1 MATAAATSAAVT
13 VGKWGCGGR
22 NLRRRAMQLQL
33 RGPQKSA
40 PQRNSS
46 FEHQLA
52 TSVRMASAPMGEQH
66 TRSNCSK
73 CTRVIAEHAWQALKR
88 AYIDAGFFGLFFFC
102 AMRQNMQK
110 PCPHFRVNSDS
121 VLSHQGMPQQ
131 GLRPSC
137 IAARVHLLGRRYLN
151 ARGRRCA
158 PALSAASM
166 EARRVRANTWKRSR
180 HACCCTSAEGTA
192 TQEGG
197 LGLRFEP
204 DFSNVENKGRDT
216 PLRPPTSSAVRTA
229 KRYLF

>member
-22 NLRRRAMQLQL
+22 NLRRRVMQLQL
-33 RGPQKSA
+33 RGPQKKLASTKSA

-73 CTRVIAEHAWQALKR
+73 CTRVIAQHAWRALKR

-110 PCPHFRVNSDS
+110 SCPH
-121 VLSHQGMPQQ
+121 LQGQQ
-131 GLRPSC
+131 RLCVAHNKVYRSKG
-137 IAARVHLLGRRYLN
+137 
-151 ARGRRCA
+151 RCA
-158 PALSAASM
+158 LPALPPEFTCWA
-166 EARRVRANTWKRSR
+166 
-180 HACCCTSAEGTA
+180 
-192 TQEGG
+192 
-197 LGLRFEP
+197 
-204 DFSNVENKGRDT
+204 DDT
-216 PLRPPTSSAVRTA
+216 
-229 KRYLF
+229 

>member
-1 MATAAATSAAVT
+1 MATAAATSAAET
-13 VGKWGCGGR
+13 VGKRGCGGR
-22 NLRRRAMQLQL
+22 NLRRRVLRLQL
-33 RGPQKSA
+33 RGPQKKLASTKSA

-46 FEHQLA
+46 FAQLA

-73 CTRVIAEHAWQALKR
+73 CTRVIAEHAWRALKK

-137 IAARVHLLGRRYLN
+137 IAARIHLLGRRYLN
-151 ARGRRCA
+151 ARGRR
-158 PALSAASM
+158 
-166 EARRVRANTWKRSR
+166 
-180 HACCCTSAEGTA
+180 
-192 TQEGG
+192 
-197 LGLRFEP
+197 
-204 DFSNVENKGRDT
+204 
-216 PLRPPTSSAVRTA
+216 
-229 KRYLF
+229 